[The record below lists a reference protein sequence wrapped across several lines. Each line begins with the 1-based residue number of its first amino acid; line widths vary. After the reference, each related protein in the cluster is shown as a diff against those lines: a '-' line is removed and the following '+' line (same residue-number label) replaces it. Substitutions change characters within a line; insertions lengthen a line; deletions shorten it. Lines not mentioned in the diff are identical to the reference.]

1 MMEFLRKALIAAK
14 KDILVESRRSY
25 EVLSILFFAA
35 TSIIVSSIAWG
46 APVAMGAE
54 AGSVTFWIVLFF
66 VNILILTT
74 AFAREMDRGTIG
86 GVRTLPCSPMA
97 ILVGKVIYSF
107 TFLALTLLVMM
118 PLSISFLNMEAGT
131 LFSKL
136 LPILLLGILDLSFV
150 GAFVSSLVMY
160 SEGKTLLLA
169 FLLFPISFPVLVPS
183 LIATE
188 RLLLGATLLQVSTE
202 VQLLVALFLILV
214 LVSLLTFEEV
224 LEE

>member
-1 MMEFLRKALIAAK
+1 MIELLHKALIAAK
-14 KDILVESRRSY
+14 KDLTVEIRRSY

-35 TSIIVSSIAWG
+35 TSIIISSIAWG
-46 APVAMGAE
+46 APIAMGAE
-54 AGSVTFWIVLFF
+54 AGSVTLWIVLFF

-86 GVRTLPCSPMA
+86 GVRTLPCSPIA
-97 ILVGKVIYSF
+97 ILMGKVIYSF
-107 TFLALTLLVMM
+107 TFLTLTLLIMM
-118 PLSISFLNMEAGT
+118 PLSISFLNMEPRT
-131 LFSKL
+131 LFLKL
-136 LPILLLGILDLSFV
+136 LPILLLGILDLSFI

-169 FLLFPISFPVLVPS
+169 FLLFPISFPVLVSS

-188 RLLLGATLLQVSTE
+188 RLLMGANLLQVLSE
-202 VQLLVALFLILV
+202 VQLLIILFLILL
-214 LVSLLTFEEV
+214 LVSFLTFEEV

>member
-1 MMEFLRKALIAAK
+1 MEFLNKALIAAK
-14 KDILVESRRSY
+14 KDILVEVRRSY

-46 APVAMGAE
+46 APVAIGAE

-74 AFAREMDRGTIG
+74 TFAREMDRGTIG
-86 GVRTLPCSPMA
+86 GMRTLPCSPMA
-97 ILVGKVIYSF
+97 ILMGKVIYSF
-107 TFLALTLLVMM
+107 TFLALNLLVMI
-118 PLSISFLNMEAGT
+118 PLSISFLNMEMGV

-136 LPILLLGILDLSFV
+136 LPVLLLGILDLSFV

-188 RLLLGATLLQVSTE
+188 RLLLGATLLQVRTE
-202 VQLLVALFLILV
+202 VQVLIALFLILV
-214 LVSLLTFEEV
+214 LVSLLTFEEI